1 MADKWRLVYNPE
13 GDAADMIAYPSALV
27 EGRIAG
33 KYMLSSESL
42 PNTLIIQ
49 GFKRAG
55 IIAGADVNIDK
66 EAAKKQGLDVAKSAR
81 GGRGAAKA
89 VGSMSFS
96 DLMAKGSRK
105 FKPKDV
111 EPDKPAV
118 LLYTSGTTG
127 KPKGVILSHRNF
139 ITQAVE
145 ISDNYFKMDHKD
157 TVIGVLPL
165 FHVYGLANGLIP
177 SMYFGCRLSLVPQY
191 SPHHL
196 LSNIEAVKATVLIAV
211 PSMYMHLIQ
220 LARMRKS
227 KIPKTMRIS
236 VSGGAPMPLKT
247 LQEFEEVFETQISEG
262 YGLTETTSAVCLN
275 QSGKAYKE
283 GSIGP
288 PAPAIEMKVVD
299 DDGNDLPDGDVGEII
314 IKGKVVTQGYWNL
327 ADETAET
334 IIEGWLHTGDLGY
347 KDVEGFFFI
356 TDRKKDLIIRGG
368 FNISPREVEE
378 LIYTHPKVQDV
389 AVIGVPDK
397 REREVVKAFVVTKE
411 GETLNERDVLDF
423 CVQNLAPY
431 KVPKAVEFRDS
442 LPKNATGK
450 TLRKELRAGFID
462 DRLINKEDT
471 KEAAE

>member
-327 ADETAET
+327 PDETAET
-334 IIEGWLHTGDLGY
+334 I
-347 KDVEGFFFI
+347 KDG
-356 TDRKKDLIIRGG
+356 
-368 FNISPREVEE
+368 
-378 LIYTHPKVQDV
+378 
-389 AVIGVPDK
+389 
-397 REREVVKAFVVTKE
+397 
-411 GETLNERDVLDF
+411 
-423 CVQNLAPY
+423 
-431 KVPKAVEFRDS
+431 
-442 LPKNATGK
+442 
-450 TLRKELRAGFID
+450 
-462 DRLINKEDT
+462 
-471 KEAAE
+471 